1 MKVLIY
7 EPNGALQKFLTDY
20 MLHNRLTPQ
29 IIDREAN
36 IFQTLT
42 SRDFDIFLTDYSTK
56 EEIINDIIF
65 NIKLDARLDFIK
77 IFITTPRPEIDVLQ
91 TLIQLGVNGFIKKPF
106 VEKQFSHAF
115 GTWLSRNSFRNNK
128 RAHTR
133 VRPMP
138 ADNAFIYLR
147 IDQYN
152 RDIPCEIIDI
162 SAGGIA
168 AELPRSFE
176 RLMYTYFSVGQSFTK
191 VRLKIR
197 RVAIRI
203 NIEIVTII
211 QRRLSFKFTNS
222 KDEALKY
229 IYHYIAD
236 NLES

>member
-29 IIDREAN
+29 VIDREAN
-36 IFQTLT
+36 IFQTL
-42 SRDFDIFLTDYSTK
+42 SSGDFDIFLTDYSTK
-56 EEIINDIIF
+56 EEILNDIFF
-65 NIKLDARLDFIK
+65 NIKLDERLNYIK

-91 TLIQLGVNGFIKKPF
+91 TLIQLGINGFIKKPF

-115 GTWLSRNSFRNNK
+115 GTWLSRNNFQNNK

-147 IDQYN
+147 LDQYN

-162 SAGGIA
+162 SVGGIG

-176 RLMYTYFSVGQSFTK
+176 RLMYSHFSVGQSFTK

-203 NIEIVTII
+203 NIEVVTII
-211 QRRLSFKFTNS
+211 QRRLSFKFSNS